1 MIHTYTLTP
10 EVVSDIYHVWA
21 EHLEGSK
28 IEIGEFDD
36 VLWARGQVNRYLLKL
51 PTDTPLP
58 KIVIER
64 VTTFKEYLP

>member
-21 EHLEGSK
+21 EHRDGSK
-28 IEIGEFDD
+28 VEIGEYRDP
-36 VLWARGQVNRYLLKL
+36 WGARAYANLYLLKL
-51 PTDTPLP
+51 SNELP

-64 VTTFKEYLP
+64 VVTFKEYMP